1 MAKIKLLSSKLLDI
15 MLSRLCQQLIENHID
30 FNDSVLLGMQPRG
43 VFLAKRIKERLSEMI
58 NVDVPVGSLDTTF
71 YRDDFRRR
79 DEPLSPNSTHV
90 PFIIE
95 NKKVILV
102 DDVLYTGRTVRAA
115 ISAMLAFGRPSKVEL
130 FVLVNRKYSRHL
142 PIEPNYVGKSVN
154 TIQSQRVVVE
164 WIEQGF
170 DEDNI
175 WLFNQWQ
182 G

>member
-15 MLSRLCQQLIENHID
+15 MLSRLCQQLIENHNE
-30 FNDSVLLGMQPRG
+30 FKDSVLLGMQPRG
-43 VFLAKRIKERLSEMI
+43 VFLASRIKDRLSEMI
-58 NVDVPVGSLDTTF
+58 NIEIPVGSLDTTF

-79 DEPLSPNSTHV
+79 DEPLSPNSTNV